1 MDAKTT
7 NQQRQDAPRAATCD
21 RTQTRREAC
30 ACGACARHQTPD
42 AKHGANKRDVLALLD
57 LIAGCVDC
65 HRSQPHGDATWGHVG
80 DIAHLRGRLMEIAVG
95 FALGPDGD
103 EQAAR
108 RRIEEALCTEDEN
121 VAEAL
126 IDAM

>member
-1 MDAKTT
+1 MDFAICARTKT
-7 NQQRQDAPRAATCD
+7 RAD
-21 RTQTRREAC
+21 AC
-30 ACGACARHQTPD
+30 ACGGCARRQTPD
-42 AKHGANKRDVLALLD
+42 AKHRVNKRDVLALLD

-65 HRSQPHGDATWGHVG
+65 HPRQQFEKATWGHVG
-80 DIAHLRGRLMEIAVG
+80 DIAHLRERLMEIAVG

-108 RRIEEALCTEDEN
+108 RRLEEALCTEDEH
-121 VAEAL
+121 VGEAL